1 MKKNFLI
8 ASALILAVQSFA
20 FGQNIEIYDIHE
32 HYVPDCYKQA
42 LLEHGTKGIESDGLP
57 TPDWSVEKQLK
68 FMDKMNIKTAFI
80 SLASPHPYWGDNK
93 ETVEL
98 VRKINDEGAAIV
110 SKYPDRF
117 KLFATLPLP
126 NIENSI
132 KEINYAYDELHAVGI
147 KLPTSVDGVYLG
159 DKKFE
164 SIFEELNKRK
174 AIVVLHP
181 VQTLNLPDSAIKE
194 YPPAMALYLNETT
207 IAVLNLIYSGALEK
221 YPDIKFIIP
230 HGGSLL
236 PSLSDRL
243 EGFQKLAESKSK
255 NKISSVKIYLNK
267 FYYDLAGFAVPN
279 QLYGLLNMTD
289 SSHLLYG
296 SDYPYAFPDFIQN
309 QKIKLDKTKLLNRS
323 QKNKIYKKNIHL
335 LFNF

>member
-68 FMDKMNIKTAFI
+68 FMDEMNIKTAFI
-80 SLASPHPYWGDNK
+80 SLASPHPYWGNNK

-98 VRKINDEGAAIV
+98 IRKINNEGAAIV

-255 NKISSVKIYLNK
+255 DKISDVKIYLNK

-296 SDYPYAFPDFIQN
+296 SDYPYAYPEFITK
-309 QKIKLDKTKLLNRS
+309 QKEKLDKTKLLN
-323 QKNKIYKKNIHL
+323 KKDKIKIYKYNYEFLK
-335 LFNF
+335 

>member
-68 FMDKMNIKTAFI
+68 FMDEMNIKTAFI
-80 SLASPHPYWGDNK
+80 SLASPHPYWGNNK

-98 VRKINDEGAAIV
+98 IRKINNEGAAIV

-126 NIENSI
+126 DIENSI

-147 KLPTSVDGVYLG
+147 KLPTSVGGVYLG
-159 DKKFE
+159 D
-164 SIFEELNKRK
+164 
-174 AIVVLHP
+174 LHP

-194 YPPAMALYLNETT
+194 YPPAMALYLHETT
-207 IAVLNLIYSGALEK
+207 LAVLNLIYSSTLEK
-221 YPDIKFIIP
+221 YSDIKFIIP

>member
-8 ASALILAVQSFA
+8 ISALILALQSVA
-20 FGQNIEIYDIHE
+20 FGQNIDIYDIHE
-32 HYVPDCYKQA
+32 HYIPDCYKQA
-42 LLEHGTKGIESDGLP
+42 LLEHGSKGIESDGLP

-68 FMDKMNIKTAFI
+68 FMDEMNIKTAFI
-80 SLASPHPYWGDNK
+80 SLASPHPYWGNNK

-98 VRKINDEGAAIV
+98 IRKINNEGAAIV

-126 NIENSI
+126 DIENSI

-159 DKKFE
+159 DEKFDTV
-164 SIFEELNKRK
+164 FRELNKRK

-221 YPDIKFIIP
+221 YSDIKFIIP

-236 PSLSDRL
+236 PSLSARL
-243 EGFQKLAESKSK
+243 EGFQNLSE
-255 NKISSVKIYLNK
+255 
-267 FYYDLAGFAVPN
+267 
-279 QLYGLLNMTD
+279 
-289 SSHLLYG
+289 
-296 SDYPYAFPDFIQN
+296 
-309 QKIKLDKTKLLNRS
+309 
-323 QKNKIYKKNIHL
+323 
-335 LFNF
+335 